1 MEQGE
6 IGLLLVDDEPFVR
19 RVLRSYVANEPDIRV
34 LGECAD
40 GAEALARARELNPDV
55 VVMDL
60 QMPGTDGIEATR
72 QIVEAGLAARV
83 LVVTGHVSHSFL
95 TESLLSGASGYIV
108 KDSEPHQVVDA
119 IRGVHAGGMP
129 IDPIVT
135 QHLINV
141 LRRDGSVGTGE
152 LAESRGRGGT
162 IHVTDREQD
171 VLEALCSGQSNREIA
186 CALFISEPTVKYY
199 LTGLQQKFGTRG
211 RVELVVSVLRRGLV
225 R

>member
-1 MEQGE
+1 MEQDE

-19 RVLRSYVANEPDIRV
+19 RVLRSYVANESDMRV
-34 LGECAD
+34 LGEAAD
-40 GAEALARARELNPDV
+40 GAEAVVRARELNPDV

-72 QIVEAGLAARV
+72 QMVEAGLAARV
-83 LVVTGHVSHSFL
+83 LVVTGHVSDSFL
-95 TESLLSGASGYIV
+95 TNSLLAGASGYIV

-119 IRGVHAGGMP
+119 IRGVYAGGTP

-135 QHLINV
+135 WHLIKE
-141 LRRDGSVGTGE
+141 LRRDGSVGTGQ
-152 LAESRGRGGT
+152 LVESRGRGET

-171 VLEALCSGQSNREIA
+171 VLEALCTGQSNREIA
-186 CALFISEPTVKYY
+186 CALYISEPTVKYY
-199 LTGLQQKFGTRG
+199 LTGLQRKFGTRG
-211 RVELVVSVLRRGLV
+211 RVELVVSALRRGLV